1 MAAAL
6 PEGNLQR
13 QLPNL
18 VRHSLVR
25 GGCTDQLC
33 RRRRSWM
40 IHYST
45 SRPLRG
51 RPWIRAA
58 WWAWTESLNGE

>member
-25 GGCTDQLC
+25 GDAP
-33 RRRRSWM
+33 
-40 IHYST
+40 INF
-45 SRPLRG
+45 
-51 RPWIRAA
+51 AA
-58 WWAWTESLNGE
+58 DADPG